1 MGRPT
6 PDTRLGPDGEAPR
19 PRGALRRTL
28 GRALPLLAVAGL
40 WETTARSGVVDP
52 DFLPPVTRILAA
64 WADLT
69 FSGAILP
76 HLAAS
81 LYRALVGLVLAA
93 TVGTI
98 CGVWMARWRALEHFL
113 DPLITL
119 TYPLP
124 KVAIIP
130 LTMIWFGIGHLA
142 DVIVVF
148 IGCLMPV
155 VIHAFHGTRG
165 ADHLLIWSARAM
177 GAGEREVLRRVLLP
191 AALPSLLAGVRIA
204 LNFSF
209 VLVIGAELVASRVGL
224 GYLILGFGENGAY
237 DYMFA
242 TVLAV
247 LIVAV
252 ATDRVYLAF
261 MGGALRWHESQA

>member
-1 MGRPT
+1 MGILR
-6 PDTRLGPDGEAPR
+6 RAAM
-19 PRGALRRTL
+19 GALQVV
-28 GRALPLLAVAGL
+28 AVAGL
-40 WETTARSGVVDP
+40 WEATSRLGIIDP
-52 DFLPPVTRILAA
+52 EFLPPVTRIVAA
-64 WADLT
+64 WADLAL
-69 FSGAILP
+69 SGHVLP

-81 LYRALVGLVLAA
+81 LYRALTGFLLAVAVGVVL
-93 TVGTI
+93 
-98 CGVWMARWRALEHFL
+98 GVWMARSRALEGFC

-130 LTMIWFGIGHLA
+130 LTMIWFGIGHFAKTL
-142 DVIVVF
+142 VVF

-155 VIHAFHGTRG
+155 VIHAFHGARG
-165 ADHLLIWSARAM
+165 TDHVLVWSAQAM
-177 GAGEREVLRRVLLP
+177 GAREREVLRRVVLP
-191 AALPSLLAGVRIA
+191 AALPSILAGIRIA

-224 GYLILGFGENGAY
+224 GNLILGFGENGAY

-242 TVLAV
+242 TILAV

-252 ATDRVYLAF
+252 AMDRAYLAL
-261 MGGALRWHESQA
+261 MTRALHWHAPQA